1 MTKLPITV
9 QSKFHSFCE
18 RCPLC
23 SIEGEENEVYA
34 FNEVYER
41 ESIVTCEHYDFCERM
56 AKAVNDGLVDMK
68 KKPKVCVQCGHRRIT
83 QASARR
89 N

>member
-1 MTKLPITV
+1 MTKLPTTV

-23 SIEGEENEVYA
+23 SIESEEIEFYA
-34 FNEVYER
+34 CNEVYER
-41 ESIVTCEHYDFCERM
+41 ESIVTCKHYDFCERM

-68 KKPKVCVQCGHRRIT
+68 EDRKFVSNVDTGE
-83 QASARR
+83 
-89 N
+89 